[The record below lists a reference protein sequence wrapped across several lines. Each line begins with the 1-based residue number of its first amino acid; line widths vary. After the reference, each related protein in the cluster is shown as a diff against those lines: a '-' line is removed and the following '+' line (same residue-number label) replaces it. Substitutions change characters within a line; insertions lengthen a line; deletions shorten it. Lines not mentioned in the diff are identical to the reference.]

1 MDCICTLGRRLVG
14 FMHTHPKIDFEN
26 LDLPCFCCF
35 QIAHG
40 RRASVALPSAANATV
55 GDGDSAVEKPLMQQS
70 LYPTQPQPYPNQ
82 QQPPMMGAGG
92 GLTTNDPNAA
102 IIDQLNA
109 EIAAL
114 RVEYTRGGG
123 TRPDI
128 LRTIQSLEQD
138 VAAMRMRKSSAA
150 TMGQQQQP
158 PPPQFPMHPAYQQ
171 QQMQQPPAYQTP
183 WGAPLPPQQPFPNPY
198 QMMMPQQPPPMGM
211 GMGMGI
217 YGNAMNGA
225 GGNPLMMQIQQQMST
240 MQVWKKLQ
248 DIILPRWFHCQI

>member
-1 MDCICTLGRRLVG
+1 MNCWPPWSVSHNLHLKIEFQISICPVLLV
-14 FMHTHPKIDFEN
+14 
-26 LDLPCFCCF
+26 

-40 RRASVALPSAANATV
+40 RRASVALPSAANATA
-55 GDGDSAVEKPLMQQS
+55 GDGDSAAEKPLMQQS
-70 LYPTQPQPYPNQ
+70 PYPNQQQPYPNQ
-82 QQPPMMGAGG
+82 QQPPMMGAGGG

-138 VAAMRMRKSSAA
+138 VAAMRMRKPSAS
-150 TMGQQQQP
+150 TMAQQ

-171 QQMQQPPAYQTP
+171 QQQMQPPPAFQTP
-183 WGAPLPPQQPFPNPY
+183 WGAPLPPQQPFANPY

-240 MQVWKKLQ
+240 MQV
-248 DIILPRWFHCQI
+248 